1 MTTHEVE
8 SAEDA
13 WRIVGWYRQRWHIEQ
28 VFRTLKRQGLN
39 IESSQLTSAEAL
51 MNLAAMALVAAIRI
65 MQLVFA
71 RDGRLKRPASDV
83 LAPEFHPFARTLLHR
98 LEGKTR
104 KQKNPHREGTLAWL
118 AWIIARLGGWNGYK
132 SERPPGPITMHNGW
146 QQFQAMQQGWSLHE
160 DV

>member
-1 MTTHEVE
+1 
-8 SAEDA
+8 
-13 WRIVGWYRQRWHIEQ
+13 
-28 VFRTLKRQGLN
+28 
-39 IESSQLTSAEAL
+39 